1 MYVVEIRLDQVTS
14 QIKSYRLELLA
25 KREYVKQ
32 CQRSDILGVN
42 LIYDNNVIESQI
54 NVEKNIRK
62 VVK

>member
-32 CQRSDILGVN
+32 CQRADILGVN
-42 LIYDNNVIESQI
+42 LIYNNNVIESQI